1 MSQSIGVS
9 MYNVG
14 FGDCF
19 LLRFPGPNGGREHRM
34 LIDCGSIKRG
44 SQDDQPIEIVDVVD
58 QIIRD
63 VTDDDGVPR
72 IDIVA
77 MTHRHKDHVS
87 GFTSPA
93 WGEVEVG
100 EVWMPWTEDPDDP
113 EARRL
118 LQEMSAF
125 AVALHAEFQTLQALG
140 GLNATESSLIAH
152 VLENT
157 LDLSA
162 RSLDDVG
169 SMDVVALKN
178 EDAMA
183 TLHRGFRGGSQGAT
197 RRFLRRTTP
206 SSPRR
211 PIPGADIHVLGP
223 SDREEVIADMDPPSN
238 ESFLRISQSVDDRG
252 ATILPYEGTPVST
265 IDEVPGLSAGLA
277 QLLEKVAN
285 GSAGL
290 AAAALE
296 KAVNNT
302 SLFLAIEF
310 GRALLLF
317 PGDSQWGSWKL
328 VLDDPWRRDLVRR
341 TTFFKVGHHGSH
353 NSNPRSFIED
363 PLLSGLWAAATS
375 VTPHGRFTQIPE
387 PDLVEKLQSRFAP
400 GGDAVAGL
408 IRSDQRP
415 SAQMAPKGVTV
426 DNPIRTDFEVPTGL

>member
-19 LLRFPGPNGGREHRM
+19 LLRFPDPNGGREHRM

-125 AVALHAEFQTLQALG
+125 AVALHAEYRALQALG

-169 SMDVVALKN
+169 SMDVFALKN
-178 EDAMA
+178 EAAMA

-223 SDREEVIADMDPPSN
+223 SDREEVLADMDPPSD
-238 ESFLRISQSVDDRG
+238 ESFLRISQSIDDQG
-252 ATILPYEGTPVST
+252 ATILPYEGTPVSGM
-265 IDEVPGLSAGLA
+265 DEVPGLSADLA

-328 VLDDPWRRDLVRR
+328 VLDDPWRRDLIRR

-353 NSNPRSFIED
+353 NSNPRSFVED

-387 PDLVEKLQSRFAP
+387 PDLVEKLQNRFADA
-400 GGDAVAGL
+400 GDAVAGL
-408 IRSDQRP
+408 VRSDQRP
-415 SAQMAPKGVTV
+415 SVRKAPKGVTV

>member
-58 QIIRD
+58 QIVRD

-125 AVALHAEFQTLQALG
+125 AVALHAEYRALQALG

-178 EDAMA
+178 EAAMA

-223 SDREEVIADMDPPSN
+223 SDREEVITDMDPPSN
-238 ESFLRISQSVDDRG
+238 ESFLRISQSIDDQG

-265 IDEVPGLSAGLA
+265 MDEVPGLSADLA

-328 VLDDPWRRDLVRR
+328 VLDDPWRRDLIRR

-353 NSNPRSFIED
+353 NSNPRSFVED

-387 PDLVEKLQSRFAP
+387 PDLVKKLQSRFADA
-400 GGDAVAGL
+400 GDAVAGL
-408 IRSDQRP
+408 VRSDQRP
-415 SAQMAPKGVTV
+415 SVRKAPKGVTV